1 MDKRLPAFSA
11 CSLPHFSP
19 CEPLKNLTGH
29 KKTIRHRRI
38 PAKHFGAGMRVH
50 QTSRANNMFLH
61 ARLLLNQL
69 RDGNRNDDEESIE
82 KKLTFN
88 ELAKNPTA
96 VYDRIM

>member
-1 MDKRLPAFSA
+1 
-11 CSLPHFSP
+11 
-19 CEPLKNLTGH
+19 
-29 KKTIRHRRI
+29 
-38 PAKHFGAGMRVH
+38 MRVH